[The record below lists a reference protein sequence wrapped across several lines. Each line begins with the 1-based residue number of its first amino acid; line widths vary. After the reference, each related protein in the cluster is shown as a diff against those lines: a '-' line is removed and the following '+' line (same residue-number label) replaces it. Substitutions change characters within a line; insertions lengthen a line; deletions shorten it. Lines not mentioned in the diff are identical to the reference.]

1 MLENLVE
8 AQMGD
13 HLDALASCA
22 LWPPTRLM
30 LAAADQ
36 PASNPNPGVSNP
48 NAETER
54 WMGGW
59 MSRSPEPNGR

>member
-22 LWPPTRLM
+22 LWPP
-30 LAAADQ
+30 
-36 PASNPNPGVSNP
+36 ASCWLLLISPRRVRKPKRIDGMVD
-48 NAETER
+48 
-54 WMGGW
+54 GW
-59 MSRSPEPNGR
+59 M

>member
-22 LWPPTRLM
+22 LCPVPARLM

-36 PASNPNPGVSNP
+36 PASSPKAQTN
-48 NAETER
+48 R
-54 WMGGW
+54 WNGGW
-59 MSRSPEPNGR
+59 MDVNTPFTAM